1 MTYTPLRL
9 STCLSLLTLL
19 AACGERGVPV
29 EAATAVAKETD
40 SDVGLREGG
49 YGIVRAGDLHFGDSE
64 VTWTIYTSKPMRI
77 ALDLIGGKGYIGNES
92 ETLLSEG
99 PCIYHIRFSQ
109 EEVEGSD
116 LLTGVSV
123 LGGEEASGAVLAAV
137 PDFKEQSAF
146 RFTLDIGAS
155 DTVNAPAIPAKI
167 TSSSSSSGWVPGS
180 RTEEQEVSATRM
192 ASAIGGEDLE
202 QYTLGEPIYLAHCVE
217 LIGETTSISANQ
229 RGDDFMV
236 RYAIDSEEA
245 REVPLSE
252 YEGRAWALRLMLTQ
266 QD

>member
-9 STCLSLLTLL
+9 STSLSLLTLL

-29 EAATAVAKETD
+29 EAATAIAKETD
-40 SDVGLREGG
+40 SEVGLREGG
-49 YGIVRAGDLHFGDSE
+49 YGIVRAGDFHFGDSE

-77 ALDLIGGKGYIGNES
+77 ALDLVGDKGHIGNES
-92 ETLLSEG
+92 ETLLAEG

-137 PDFKEQSAF
+137 PDFNGQSAF

-155 DTVNAPAIPAKI
+155 DTVNAKAIPAEI

-180 RTEEQEVSATRM
+180 RTERQEVSATRM
-192 ASAIGGEDLE
+192 ASAIGSEDLE
-202 QYTLGEPIYLAHCVE
+202 QYTLGEPIYIAHCVE
-217 LIGETTSISANQ
+217 LIGETSSISAFQ

>member
-1 MTYTPLRL
+1 
-9 STCLSLLTLL
+9 
-19 AACGERGVPV
+19 
-29 EAATAVAKETD
+29 
-40 SDVGLREGG
+40 
-49 YGIVRAGDLHFGDSE
+49 
-64 VTWTIYTSKPMRI
+64 MRI

-146 RFTLDIGAS
+146 RFTLDIGVSA
-155 DTVNAPAIPAKI
+155 TVESIPAKI

-192 ASAIGGEDLE
+192 ASAIGSEDLE
-202 QYTLGEPIYLAHCVE
+202 QYTLGE
-217 LIGETTSISANQ
+217 LIGETTTISANQ